1 MIETTKA
8 EVTAEAEIATEKAYE
23 FRRLQ
28 SKDIFLMTKIIS
40 KIGLSEFAALYQK
53 GSAKDAISA
62 LISKKTIE
70 KAEEEK
76 AKGND
81 DIISIGVSIA
91 MELAEV
97 VLTNMNKCEN
107 EIYQLLSNVSN
118 LSVKEV
124 ETLDAVIFLEMII
137 EFVQK
142 EEFKDFFK
150 VVSRLS
156 K

>member
-1 MIETTKA
+1 
-8 EVTAEAEIATEKAYE
+8 
-23 FRRLQ
+23 
-28 SKDIFLMTKIIS
+28 
-40 KIGLSEFAALYQK
+40 
-53 GSAKDAISA
+53 
-62 LISKKTIE
+62 
-70 KAEEEK
+70 
-76 AKGND
+76 
-81 DIISIGVSIA
+81 

-137 EFVQK
+137 DFVK
-142 EEFKDFFK
+142 KDEFKDFFK

>member
-1 MIETTKA
+1 MSVETTKA
-8 EVTAEAEIATEKAYE
+8 EVTAEAEIAKEKAYE

-40 KIGLSEFAALYQK
+40 KIGLSEFAALYQN

-62 LISKKTIE
+62 LISKK
-70 KAEEEK
+70 ASEK
-76 AKGND
+76 AKKD
-81 DIISIGVSIA
+81 DDFISIGIEIA

>member
-62 LISKKTIE
+62 LISKK
-70 KAEEEK
+70 ASEK
-76 AKGND
+76 AKEDKEDND
-81 DIISIGVSIA
+81 FISIGVSIA
-91 MELAEV
+91 AELAEV

-107 EIYQLLSNVSN
+107 EIYLLLSNVSN

>member
-62 LISKKTIE
+62 LISKK
-70 KAEEEK
+70 ASEK
-76 AKGND
+76 AKKD
-81 DIISIGVSIA
+81 DDFISIGIEIA

-137 EFVQK
+137 DFVK
-142 EEFKDFFK
+142 KDEFKDFFK